1 MASHAIH
8 FLFDAI
14 ASLVALDESDG
25 LLNFRAA
32 FRSFDPPVRKEISNA
47 PILLS
52 LVVCARILQVL
63 VRVPFL
69 KPTEYTL
76 RNVRY
81 DTSLSAFWVLLS
93 LLPASMISEKLQR
106 MNQMVALW
114 SARIFW
120 LHYVA

>member
-81 DTSLSAFWVLLS
+81 DMSFYEFLALLS
-93 LLPASMISEKLQR
+93 LLPALMTPERLQR
-106 MNQMVALW
+106 MKQMVL
-114 SARIFW
+114 
-120 LHYVA
+120 L